1 MNEERRKIL
10 DMLAQGKIT
19 AEEAEKL
26 LDAVGAGPAGTAA
39 GPGAESGGSSA
50 GRCCWKYL
58 RVQVEPG
65 PDSESGDRVN
75 IRVPFK
81 LIRAGLKFAAFIP
94 REAHDKV
101 NKAFKEKGL
110 DIDLARITPKDL
122 EEILS
127 NLDDMTVEVDGK
139 DKVRVFC
146 E

>member
-19 AEEAEKL
+19 VDEADRL
-26 LDAVGAGPAGTAA
+26 MAAVGEVGPGTGATAA
-39 GPGAESGGSSA
+39 TDAT
-50 GRCCWKYL
+50 GRRSWKYL

-65 PDSESGDRVN
+65 PTSESGDRVN

-81 LIRAGLKFAAFIP
+81 LIRAGLKFAALIP
-94 REAHDKV
+94 NEAQAKV
-101 NKAFKEKGL
+101 TKAFKEKGM
-110 DIDLARITPKDL
+110 DVDLARITPQDL
-122 EEILS
+122 EEIVS

>member
-10 DMLAQGKIT
+10 DLLAQGKIT
-19 AEEAEKL
+19 VDEAEKL
-26 LDAVGAGPAGTAA
+26 LAAVGEPSLEPEAGA
-39 GPGAESGGSSA
+39 SGK
-50 GRCCWKYL
+50 RTWKYL

-65 PDSESGDRVN
+65 PGSESGDRVN

-94 REAHDKV
+94 RDAHDKV
-101 NKAFKEKGL
+101 NQAFKEKGM
-110 DIDLARITPKDL
+110 DVDLAKITPQDL
-122 EEILS
+122 EDLLA

-139 DKVRVFC
+139 DKVRIFC

>member
-1 MNEERRKIL
+1 MNEEKRKIL

-19 AEEAEKL
+19 VDEAEKL
-26 LDAVGAGPAGTAA
+26 LAAVGEPAPKSRARRR
-39 GPGAESGGSSA
+39 AENA
-50 GRCCWKYL
+50 WKYL

-65 PDSESGDRVN
+65 PGSENGDRVN

-94 REAHDKV
+94 RRRPGQGQR
-101 NKAFKEKGL
+101 GL
-110 DIDLARITPKDL
+110 QGKRAWTSTWPRSRPQDL
-122 EEILS
+122 EDLVS

-139 DKVRVFC
+139 DKVRIFC

>member
-10 DMLAQGKIT
+10 EMLGQGKIT
-19 AEEAEKL
+19 VDEAEKL
-26 LDAVGAGPAGTAA
+26 LAAVGGEGPEETFATDA
-39 GPGAESGGSSA
+39 SGRRS
-50 GRCCWKYL
+50 WKYL

-65 PDSESGDRVN
+65 PASDKGERVN

-101 NKAFKEKGL
+101 NRAFKEKGM
-110 DIDLARITPKDL
+110 DVDLARITPQDL
-122 EEILS
+122 EEIVS
-127 NLDDMTVEVDGK
+127 NLDDMTIEVDGR
-139 DKVRVFC
+139 DKVRIFC

>member
-1 MNEERRKIL
+1 MNEERRKVL

-19 AEEAEKL
+19 VEEAEKL
-26 LDAVGAGPAGTAA
+26 LAAVGETETGAATGTDAA
-39 GPGAESGGSSA
+39 GRRS
-50 GRCCWKYL
+50 WKYL

-65 PDSESGDRVN
+65 PNSEKGDRVN

-94 REAHDKV
+94 HEAHAKV
-101 NKAFKEKGL
+101 NQAFKEKGMNV
-110 DIDLARITPKDL
+110 DLARITPQDL
-122 EEILS
+122 EEIVS

-139 DKVRVFC
+139 DKVRIFC

>member
-1 MNEERRKIL
+1 MNEERRKVL

-19 AEEAEKL
+19 VDEAEKL
-26 LDAVGAGPAGTAA
+26 LAAVGESATEPKGAA
-39 GPGAESGGSSA
+39 GEAASGGRA
-50 GRCCWKYL
+50 WKYL

-65 PDSESGDRVN
+65 LGSDKGERVN

-94 REAHDKV
+94 REAQDKV
-101 NKAFKEKGL
+101 HQAFKEKGM
-110 DIDLARITPKDL
+110 DVDLARITPQDL
-122 EEILS
+122 EEIVA

-139 DKVRVFC
+139 DKVRIFC

>member
-19 AEEAEKL
+19 VEEAEKL
-26 LDAVGAGPAGTAA
+26 LAAVGETGPAAGRAAETDAA
-39 GPGAESGGSSA
+39 GQRA
-50 GRCCWKYL
+50 WKYL
-58 RVQVEPG
+58 RIQVEPG
-65 PDSESGDRVN
+65 PGSEKGERVN

-94 REAHDKV
+94 REAHDRV
-101 NKAFKEKGL
+101 NQAFKEKGM
-110 DIDLARITPKDL
+110 DIDLARITPQDL
-122 EEILS
+122 EEIVS

-139 DKVRVFC
+139 DKVRIFC

>member
-19 AEEAEKL
+19 AAEAEKL
-26 LDAVGAGPAGTAA
+26 LDAVGAPASGSPGDGA
-39 GPGAESGGSSA
+39 PGARA
-50 GRCCWKYL
+50 WRYL
-58 RVQVEPG
+58 RIQVDPG
-65 PDSESGDRVN
+65 PQSESGDRVN

-101 NKAFKEKGL
+101 NQAFKDKGM

-122 EEILS
+122 EDIVA

-139 DKVRVFC
+139 DKVRIFC

>member
-19 AEEAEKL
+19 VDEAEKL
-26 LDAVGAGPAGTAA
+26 LAAVGEPSLQPEADA
-39 GPGAESGGSSA
+39 SGKRA
-50 GRCCWKYL
+50 WKYL

-65 PDSESGDRVN
+65 PGSESGDRVN

-94 REAHDKV
+94 REAHAKV
-101 NKAFKEKGL
+101 NQAFKEKGM
-110 DIDLARITPKDL
+110 DVDLARITPQDL
-122 EEILS
+122 EDLVA

-139 DKVRVFC
+139 DKVRIFC

>member
-19 AEEAEKL
+19 VDEAEKL
-26 LDAVGAGPAGTAA
+26 LAAVGETGSGTGAAAGTDAA
-39 GPGAESGGSSA
+39 GRRS
-50 GRCCWKYL
+50 WKNL

-65 PDSESGDRVN
+65 PSSEDGDRVN

-94 REAHDKV
+94 REAQAKV
-101 NKAFKEKGL
+101 SQAFKEKGL
-110 DIDLARITPKDL
+110 DIELARITPQDL
-122 EEILS
+122 VEIVS
-127 NLDDMTVEVDGK
+127 NLDDMTIEVDGK
-139 DKVRVFC
+139 DKVRIFC

>member
-1 MNEERRKIL
+1 MNEERRKVL

-19 AEEAEKL
+19 AAEAEKL
-26 LDAVGAGPAGTAA
+26 LDAVGASAPGPSGEGA
-39 GPGAESGGSSA
+39 PG
-50 GRCCWKYL
+50 GRSWRYL
-58 RVQVEPG
+58 RVQVDPG
-65 PDSESGDRVN
+65 PNSENGDRVN

-101 NKAFKEKGL
+101 NQAFKDKGM

-122 EEILS
+122 EDIVA

-139 DKVRVFC
+139 DKVRIFC

>member
-19 AEEAEKL
+19 VDEAEKL
-26 LDAVGAGPAGTAA
+26 LAAVGDPGTGAAAETDAA
-39 GPGAESGGSSA
+39 GK
-50 GRCCWKYL
+50 CCWKYL
-58 RVQVEPG
+58 RVQVDPG

-101 NKAFKEKGL
+101 NKAFKEKGM
-110 DIDLARITPKDL
+110 DIDLARITAKDL
-122 EEILS
+122 EDIVS

>member
-10 DMLAQGKIT
+10 DMLAQGKISVD
-19 AEEAEKL
+19 EAEKL
-26 LDAVGAGPAGTAA
+26 LAAVGEPSLKSEPDTGVRR
-39 GPGAESGGSSA
+39 S
-50 GRCCWKYL
+50 WKYL

-65 PDSESGDRVN
+65 PGSECGDRVN

-94 REAHDKV
+94 RDVHAKV
-101 NKAFKEKGL
+101 NQAFKEKGM
-110 DIDLARITPKDL
+110 DVELAKITPQDL
-122 EEILS
+122 EEIVS

-139 DKVRVFC
+139 DKVRIFC

>member
-10 DMLAQGKIT
+10 DMLAQGKVT
-19 AEEAEKL
+19 VEEAEKL
-26 LDAVGAGPAGTAA
+26 LAAVGETGPAPVTDAA
-39 GPGAESGGSSA
+39 GRRS
-50 GRCCWKYL
+50 WKYL

-65 PDSESGDRVN
+65 PTSEKGDRVN

-94 REAHDKV
+94 REAHAKV
-101 NKAFKEKGL
+101 NQAFKEKGM
-110 DIDLARITPKDL
+110 DVDLARITPQDL
-122 EEILS
+122 EEIVA

-139 DKVRVFC
+139 DKVRIFC